1 MRATPQVSAAHGHP
15 VPSASHNAREA
26 ALLLAA
32 EGAVDAGARVMR
44 RGRSHIGALVAKGD
58 RDFATTVDFRIES
71 VIKAA
76 LAEAAP
82 GIPFLGEEGGGDID
96 SERDG
101 WVLDPIDGTVNFARG
116 SPLCTISLSLVSG
129 GEPVLG
135 IVDAPFLRERF
146 IGRRGHGAY
155 MNGHRIAVHEVPALR
170 EAIVGIADFKV
181 GLGAEE
187 ENRVHLAL
195 VARLAHESLRVRML
209 GSAAL
214 DLAWLA
220 AGRLSATLMLS
231 NLPWDV
237 TAGLLLVREAGG
249 CVYDH
254 DGSPHNA
261 RSRYTIGSIRSLVD
275 PITRIVTEAM

>member
-1 MRATPQVSAAHGHP
+1 MNANPDVSTARVEP
-15 VPSASHNAREA
+15 IPSTSHDSREA
-26 ALLLAA
+26 GLLLAA
-32 EGAVDAGARVMR
+32 EGAVDKGARVMR
-44 RGRSHIGALVAKGD
+44 SGRSHIGALVAKGD
-58 RDFATTVDFRIES
+58 RDFATAVDFRIES
-71 VIKAA
+71 VIKLA
-76 LAEAAP
+76 LAQAAS
-82 GIPFLGEEGGGDID
+82 GIPFLGEEGGGEIG
-96 SERDG
+96 SEG
-101 WVLDPIDGTVNFARG
+101 YCWVLDPIDGTVNFARG
-116 SPLCTISLSLVSG
+116 SPLCTISLSLIAG

-135 IVDAPFLRERF
+135 IVDAPFLGERF
-146 IGRRGHGAY
+146 IARRDHGAY
-155 MNGHRIAVHEVPALR
+155 MNGHRIAVHEVPAIR

-181 GLGAEE
+181 GIGAEE

-220 AGRLSATLMLS
+220 AGRLNATLMLS

-254 DGSPHNA
+254 DGSAHNA
-261 RSRYTIGSIRSLVD
+261 SSLYTIASTPSLVD
-275 PITRIVTEAM
+275 AITRVVTEVM

>member
-1 MRATPQVSAAHGHP
+1 MPLRTAHVDP
-15 VPSASHNAREA
+15 IPSTTRDSRGA

-32 EGAVDAGARVMR
+32 EEAIDAGVRIMR
-44 RGRSHIGALVAKGD
+44 RGRSHIGAVVAKGD
-58 RDFATTVDFRIES
+58 RDFATAVDIRIES
-71 VIKAA
+71 VIKAS
-76 LAEAAP
+76 LAEETP
-82 GIPFLGEEGGGDID
+82 GIAFLGEEGGGEIG
-96 SERDG
+96 SGREG

-116 SPLCTISLSLVSG
+116 SPLCTISLSLVLG

-135 IVDAPFLRERF
+135 IVDAPFLGERF
-146 IGRRGHGAY
+146 VARRGRGAY
-155 MNGHRIAVHEVPALR
+155 MNGHRITIHEVPALH

-181 GLGAEE
+181 GAGAEE

-249 CVYDH
+249 CAYDH
-254 DGSPHNA
+254 DGSPHNTA
-261 RSRYTIGSIRSLVD
+261 SRYTIASVPSLVE
-275 PITRIVTEAM
+275 PITRIIAEAM